1 MSSYQQ
7 EISPVTGALLQL
19 SGLRPLPGAGVALSE
34 VVAAGLAE
42 RFVWLV
48 NEHGVAAFVQ
58 KNIADAGL
66 KEVLPPTLYQGLRNQ
81 TFKSIARNSF
91 IMTAMRDAAKVLSAA
106 GMVPVLL
113 KGTALELSVYGESG
127 LRPMSDADIL
137 LPREQCLKA
146 WRVLQSAGFRPL
158 PFKSPL
164 YRLIPLYIGK
174 HLPSLIKGGF
184 SLEIHHALWWGD
196 GEEIGRAHV

>member
-127 LRPMSDADIL
+127 LRPMSDADI
-137 LPREQCLKA
+137 
-146 WRVLQSAGFRPL
+146 
-158 PFKSPL
+158 
-164 YRLIPLYIGK
+164 
-174 HLPSLIKGGF
+174 
-184 SLEIHHALWWGD
+184 
-196 GEEIGRAHV
+196 